1 MSLVYV
7 GGDLGHTGFGTVT
20 RDLIAGLVELGTDV
34 RLLTF
39 DDVVPK
45 DLPQWLTDR
54 LVLIPRLGFWMTV
67 DETRGAEEPMRERIA
82 PKFTPGRYTDG
93 SAPDCLLGLGDPA
106 AAGRFGPVAIL

>member
-1 MSLVYV
+1 MRLLYV
-7 GGDLGHTGFGTVT
+7 GGDLGTTGFGTVT

-54 LVLIPRLGFWMTV
+54 LVLIPRPGFWVTL
-67 DETRGAEEPMRERIA
+67 DQ
-82 PKFTPGRYTDG
+82 TPGGGGRRGGGGAPQVPPAG
-93 SAPDCLLGLGDPA
+93 SPAGRAPGRPPLRGDPRV
-106 AAGRFGPVAIL
+106 GDRVSLRGNV

>member
-1 MSLVYV
+1 MRLLYV
-7 GGDLGHTGFGTVT
+7 GGDLGTTGFGTVT

-67 DETRGAEEPMRERIA
+67 DETPGAEEQMRERIA
-82 PKFTPGRYTDG
+82 PKFTPARYTRG
-93 SAPDCLLGLGDPA
+93 WAPDSPSVCGDPA
-106 AAGRFGPVAIL
+106 LRG